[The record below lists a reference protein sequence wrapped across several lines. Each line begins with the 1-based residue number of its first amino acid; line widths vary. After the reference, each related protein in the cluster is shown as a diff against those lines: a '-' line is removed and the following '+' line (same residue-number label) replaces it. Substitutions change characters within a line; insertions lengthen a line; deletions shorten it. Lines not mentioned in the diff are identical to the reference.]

1 MTVGFNLISEPWIP
15 VLFAGENRTRD
26 VSLHEALARAPDIG
40 ELVHPSPLVT
50 VALHRLLLAVCHR
63 IYGPETEDAWEQL
76 WNAGRFEPGPLETY
90 LDAWKH
96 RFELFD
102 EERPFYQA
110 PGLPE
115 SIATTIAK
123 LGHEYAAGNNAVLF
137 DHSLDDAPPSLPV
150 SETVRLLVAHQA
162 FAIGGLITRL
172 PGEPP
177 SAEASHLVKA
187 VLHLITGANLFETLV
202 LNMPATPAESS
213 GLGAPVDRPAWEQDS
228 PTATAR
234 EPLGRADLLTWQ
246 SRRILLYPDPSGAT
260 VSKAAVMAGYRFPSN
275 LAVNQIEPMAAYQK
289 RDVPKN
295 QDPWQPVGFRPE
307 RALWRD
313 SSALFQLSDLHK
325 PSATI
330 RWLRQLRQFGYLS
343 RGHQFGLSLL
353 GLSSDRA
360 KVFLWRRED
369 LPLPLAYIDDENLVA
384 SLAAAIQ
391 SSVDAGHQLRLTVW
405 ALAAETL
412 GPDGTADRKRVAD
425 LVESLAPGRAYW
437 PSLDE
442 PFRRLMRELAAT
454 YAEDHGAAAREAWA
468 MDIRIAALQAFEA
481 AASALETSSRGYR
494 AAALARSRFTGAVAG
509 AVAELLPVK
518 SQEAI
523 P

>member
-1 MTVGFNLISEPWIP
+1 MTFSFNLISEPWIP
-15 VLFAGENRTRD
+15 VLFAGESQPRD
-26 VSLHEALARAPDIG
+26 ISLHEVLARAPDIT

-63 IYGPETEDAWEQL
+63 IYGPESEDAWGQL
-76 WNAGRFEPGPLETY
+76 WNAGGFDNGLLAAY

-96 RFELFD
+96 RFDLFD
-102 EERPFYQA
+102 EERPFYQT
-110 PGLPE
+110 PELPE
-115 SIATTIAK
+115 AIATTIAK
-123 LGHEYAAGNNAVLF
+123 LGHEFSAGNNAVLF
-137 DHSLDDAPPSLPV
+137 DHSVDDAPPSIPV
-150 SETVRLLVAHQA
+150 SESARLLVAHQA
-162 FAIGGLITRL
+162 FSIGGLIARL

-187 VLHLITGANLFETLV
+187 AVHLITGANLFETLV
-202 LNMPATPAESS
+202 LNMPATSAESS
-213 GLGAPVDRPAWEQDS
+213 NPDAPVDRPAWEQG
-228 PTATAR
+228 PPKATAR

-246 SRRILLYPDPSGAT
+246 PRRILLFPDPSGVT
-260 VSKAAVMAGYRFPSN
+260 VSKAAVMAGYSFPSN

-289 RDVPKN
+289 RDAPKN

-307 RALWRD
+307 RAVWRD

-330 RWLRQLRQFGYLS
+330 RWLRELRQFGYLS

-369 LPLPLAYIDDENLVA
+369 LPLPLAYIDDGNLVA
-384 SLAAAIQ
+384 RLAAAVQ
-391 SSVDAGHQLRLTVW
+391 CSVEAGHQLRLAAW

-425 LVESLAPGRAYW
+425 LVESLSPEREYW

-442 PFRRLMRELAAT
+442 PFRRFMRDLAAS
-454 YAEDHGAAAREAWA
+454 YADDHGAAAREAWA
-468 MDIRIAALQAFEA
+468 ADIRIAALRAFEG

-494 AAALARSRFTGAVAG
+494 AAALARSRVPGALAG

-518 SQEAI
+518 TQEVTS
-523 P
+523 